1 MTDELNVLDI
11 LIVIAKHKITLLINF
26 ILVCIAA
33 VVFSCM
39 LTKYYRAQVVFIP
52 QGPSSG
58 SISPLLDM
66 NLGGDFLGASKL
78 SKRQYVVLLDSR
90 ELREQ
95 VIRKFDL
102 IERYKNTNMPNPM
115 DKTLIDLKKTLTVG
129 VEEEG
134 GLGLTNVLSITI
146 NAIDKDPLVAADM
159 ANYTFDMLEQKIRE
173 INSREHESVITF
185 LEKQILIC
193 DEKLAAARERKKQ
206 FQLANHAYQVPQQ
219 VSMVLQAIAAQKAE
233 VLALESQKMY
243 MQSIHDAGYDGLKV
257 INQKISS
264 LNAKIAEMEN
274 NERGDIFPG
283 LVQSVDLADEYI
295 DMLKDVETY
304 VQLRFLLVQ
313 QLEQARLR
321 RAKDYSGIYVVDR
334 ARPPQYKF
342 KPKRA
347 IVVIVIVGLYM
358 SALILLL
365 LFKEHF
371 AYLRAHQPAK
381 LEKYDALIRNLTS
394 LKGR

>member
-1 MTDELNVLDI
+1 
-11 LIVIAKHKITLLINF
+11 
-26 ILVCIAA
+26 
-33 VVFSCM
+33 
-39 LTKYYRAQVVFIP
+39 
-52 QGPSSG
+52 
-58 SISPLLDM
+58 
-66 NLGGDFLGASKL
+66 
-78 SKRQYVVLLDSR
+78 
-90 ELREQ
+90 
-95 VIRKFDL
+95 
-102 IERYKNTNMPNPM
+102 
-115 DKTLIDLKKTLTVG
+115 
-129 VEEEG
+129 
-134 GLGLTNVLSITI
+134 
-146 NAIDKDPLVAADM
+146 
-159 ANYTFDMLEQKIRE
+159 
-173 INSREHESVITF
+173 
-185 LEKQILIC
+185 
-193 DEKLAAARERKKQ
+193 
-206 FQLANHAYQVPQQ
+206 
-219 VSMVLQAIAAQKAE
+219 MVLQAIAAQKAE